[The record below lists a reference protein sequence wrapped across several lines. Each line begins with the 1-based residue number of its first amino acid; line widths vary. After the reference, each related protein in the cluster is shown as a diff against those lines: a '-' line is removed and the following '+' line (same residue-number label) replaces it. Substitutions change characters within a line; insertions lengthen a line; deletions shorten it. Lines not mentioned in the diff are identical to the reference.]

1 MLIFIHSQ
9 IDCSWFQRQT
19 LWVLSLLLEL
29 FSEKKDLGKEIVSE
43 LSALH
48 NSEADLV
55 GVVTFFFWS
64 FFLRKRI

>member
-1 MLIFIHSQ
+1 
-9 IDCSWFQRQT
+9 
-19 LWVLSLLLEL
+19 VLSLLLEL

>member
-9 IDCSWFQRQT
+9 IDCSWFLRQT